1 MNKFLKIGHRGAK
14 AYVAENTIESMD
26 HALSVGANGL
36 EFDVHACKSGELV
49 IIHDFTLDRTTNG
62 NGEVTM
68 QMWDDLKLLKV
79 EENYRIPTLQEVLK
93 IYGQK
98 CFINIELKGLN
109 TSEATAKILNELLDA
124 GFLNLENIVVSSFQK
139 NELFQLKKISPE
151 IPLAVLSKAS
161 VVNAIEIATQLKAKA
176 IHPGFGLITAQN
188 VKQAQNAGFLVNTW
202 TVNEP
207 QDIERMKSYG
217 VDGIISDFPDRL

>member
-176 IHPGFGLITAQN
+176 IHP
-188 VKQAQNAGFLVNTW
+188 
-202 TVNEP
+202 
-207 QDIERMKSYG
+207 
-217 VDGIISDFPDRL
+217 